1 MLMLLLIL
9 PVKGHLLLKEAEGV
23 ENDKKFAD
31 VICER
36 SLSIVHR
43 ESSQMTSPDK
53 WSAKSD
59 GWKIV
64 FIL

>member
-9 PVKGHLLLKEAEGV
+9 PVKGHILLKKGI
-23 ENDKKFAD
+23 ENDKKIAE
-31 VICER
+31 VICEW
-36 SLSIVHR
+36 SLSIVHMER
-43 ESSQMTSPDK
+43 SQTTSPDK

-59 GWKIV
+59 GWTIV